1 MLLSLLE
8 TLRLMTPESQ
18 QSENLLLKPREKGV
32 VMRDKGHPETLI
44 LCALQGCRVH
54 FPDLSHKQGAQ
65 EEAPSRPWW
74 GPSPEVVS
82 TGSSSGVGCPWTFHD
97 SRPMR
102 INKCF
107 MQISF
112 LSLPAPW
119 APASHLGDLERGRC
133 WDITH
138 TNTAG

>member
-54 FPDLSHKQGAQ
+54 FLTSAISKEPKKKHRPSHGGNPHRMWSHRIFSQ
-65 EEAPSRPWW
+65 SR
-74 GPSPEVVS
+74 VS
-82 TGSSSGVGCPWTFHD
+82 LGLFMTPQ
-97 SRPMR
+97 MR
-102 INKCF
+102 IRKCF

-112 LSLPAPW
+112 LSSLAQGH
-119 APASHLGDLERGRC
+119 SHVIWEILKGADAG
-133 WDITH
+133 TSH
-138 TNTAG
+138 TPMIA